1 MTGSQSSDEED
12 KSDQN
17 MLLTLCRH
25 ILKGY
30 MVYESLIKFVTS
42 NTRRGSTELRDNRF
56 VVDKEL
62 QWVGSLIVQLM
73 QPQQTSC
80 TDTTKKQNKKTQ
92 QHIYLH
98 THQQQKKY

>member
-1 MTGSQSSDEED
+1 MTGSKSSGEED

-42 NTRRGSTELRDNRF
+42 NTRRGSTE
-56 VVDKEL
+56 
-62 QWVGSLIVQLM
+62 
-73 QPQQTSC
+73 
-80 TDTTKKQNKKTQ
+80 
-92 QHIYLH
+92 
-98 THQQQKKY
+98 